1 MIKKR
6 IRLSTAIRKGI
17 NRFPEQITQAYFKVN
32 RACALGCA
40 IYTVYGVPDESL
52 IDELVDDFPEL
63 HQDEYHIKPT
73 GEVQHKLN
81 TDNLKDVIVSLNDD
95 FGWTRE
101 QIADWLE
108 SEGL

>member
-1 MIKKR
+1 M
-6 IRLSTAIRKGI
+6 
-17 NRFPEQITQAYFKVN
+17 N
-32 RACALGCA
+32 
-40 IYTVYGVPDESL
+40 SL
-52 IDELVDDFPEL
+52 
-63 HQDEYHIKPT
+63 T

>member
-1 MIKKR
+1 MNKNGM
-6 IRLSTAIRKGI
+6 RLSTAIRKGI
-17 NRFPEQITQAYFKVN
+17 DRFPWQLTQDYFKVN

-40 IYTVYGVPDESL
+40 IYTVYGCPDESM

-63 HQDEYHIKPT
+63 WESEYHVRPPQLAAHHI
-73 GEVQHKLN
+73 
-81 TDNLKDVIVSLNDD
+81 TDNLKDVIVILNDD
-95 FGWTRE
+95 IGWTRE